1 MERALPLGST
11 GLRFFSTLTC
21 LRKKFLTQSKEEEI
35 CMIFILELSSPK
47 MIENFKL
54 NKYSTNVIETIQEP
68 TIIEN
73 QEYPP
78 ELDENIVVA
87 DEYIFQTLRA
97 MKFNNTNDLMG
108 DIENIE
114 FTISDDQVNKSV
126 VPEEKEYMDVNLQEF
141 V

>member
-1 MERALPLGST
+1 
-11 GLRFFSTLTC
+11 
-21 LRKKFLTQSKEEEI
+21 
-35 CMIFILELSSPK
+35 MIFILELSSPK

-73 QEYPP
+73 QEYLP

-108 DIENIE
+108 DIENLE